1 MRTLSAFFMH
11 AVVVGL
17 VLSLAP
23 AGALAQGRAAGCELG
38 DYDPVQRPDPEGTP
52 TEVGVGVYVVDLDR
66 VDNVDESFRLDGF
79 FISSSRPWS
88 WPSSPSQRRS

>member
-1 MRTLSAFFMH
+1 MQTRTAFLTRTIV
-11 AVVVGL
+11 AGL
-17 VLSLAP
+17 VLSLLPAAAP
-23 AGALAQGRAAGCELG
+23 AQGRAAGCELG

-52 TEVGVGVYVVDLDR
+52 TEVGVGVYVVRLDR